1 MARELSLAVRIS
13 GQLAASFR
21 GAVSAAK
28 SGLSGLGRSRR
39 AQAAGVAAASRAGR
53 AACLMT
59 GEAARSAHLSIMG
72 CSQLALP
79 AATAA
84 AGRAGAAGRAAF
96 QGISAG
102 AAGAESAVGR
112 LSEYTGT
119 LPGVTARVG
128 NAYKASLSASE
139 NVLKGLSSGTEL
151 LTRKQ
156 KALHDYLKR
165 TDLNAAA
172 RTRAENAM
180 RAIGRQQVALKRNEE
195 ALNRTVERG
204 TALAEKRGRVY
215 ADMAKLSMQGA
226 ALIAPAG
233 MAVNAAA
240 KKQDTIRD
248 IAITGDMSTDDE
260 AKLSLAVRNIAK
272 ESNQLQTDVLQGMQ
286 VLTAGG
292 VQSRTELEGYG
303 AELARVATASRASM
317 DDLGATTL
325 ALRDNLG
332 ITKDQIRDSFNI
344 LATGGKEGL
353 VELKDMAKFL
363 PQMAPTFASM
373 GITGNKAVAEI
384 ASALQIARKGAGTND
399 EAATN
404 MRNYLQKIFS
414 PDTVKNF
421 SDAGIDLKA
430 SLKRMQKDGVGAF
443 EGSMMLVMQYLQDKS
458 PKAASEFKKAMAI
471 EDAAKREQA
480 VQRITEAYALSD
492 IFRDMQALNF
502 IRPMMMQMDEYKA
515 IRDKAL
521 ASAKDDV
528 IGQDFDKRM
537 ASPVEKAK
545 RMRVELE
552 AATESLGNAL
562 LPSVLAV
569 GDSLLPLMRRGAA
582 WIEQN
587 QETVVT
593 IAKVAAGFLG
603 FKAGLLALRLGFSLF
618 LSPATSVITKLV
630 LFRSLTGAGLSPVRA
645 LFQVFGMAPKTAA
658 LLAGGLGKAGNAIKW
673 LGQGVL
679 TLGKWLGGALVRGLA
694 LAGKAVFALGRAL
707 LLNPVGL
714 LITGLALAAFL
725 VYKNWDRIKG
735 WFASGWTWLKNLGPR
750 LRTWGREVMASLFPD
765 GVGAAI
771 AAGWNKVKG
780 WFSAGLNWLR
790 SLGPRILEW
799 GKALGTRLFPAG
811 LAIKYVAENWD
822 GIKAKFGAGLD
833 WLRGLGP
840 RLLQQ
845 GKELIASIFP
855 EGGIGPALEAGWT
868 TVRAKFQGGMQWIKG
883 LPGDF
888 LQMGKNV
895 ALGLVDGIQD
905 GIGAAADAI
914 SGMADTVKNKFK
926 GWLGISSPSRVFAG
940 YGMNVAEGAAVGI
953 RNGRERARAASA
965 SLAASTKAGWTPPT
979 LAPVKTPSLRRPETA
994 AAPAPLFP
1002 ARRPEA
1008 ALTPS
1013 TLSPVTLPLR
1023 LDMAAVRNGLARL
1036 AAWGKS
1042 LFTVPA
1048 GLPAMP
1054 RNDSP
1059 NGKGAQARTP
1069 DRWTPPPLLTAPDSE
1084 ARIARAQRA
1093 ASSVTITFSPAVT
1106 IQGNADAKAVHEGL
1120 NLTLADLKRL
1130 LARLEHDRDRRAY
1143 V

>member
-21 GAVSAAK
+21 GAMSAAK
-28 SGLSGLGRSRR
+28 SGLSGLGRSGR
-39 AQAAGVAAASRAGR
+39 AQAAGLLAASRAGR
-53 AACLMT
+53 TACLMT
-59 GEAARSAHLSIMG
+59 GEAARSAHLSVMG

-84 AGRAGAAGRAAF
+84 AGQAGAAGQAAF
-96 QGISAG
+96 QGVAAG

-112 LSEYTGT
+112 LSGRTGT

-128 NAYKASLSASE
+128 DAYKATLSASE
-139 NVLKGLSSGTEL
+139 NVLKGLSAGTEL

-195 ALNRTVERG
+195 ALNRAVERG

-226 ALIAPAG
+226 ALLAPAG

-292 VQSRTELEGYG
+292 VQSRAELEGYG
-303 AELARVATASRASM
+303 SELARVATASRASM

-384 ASALQIARKGAGTND
+384 TSALQIARKGAGSNE

-421 SDAGIDLKA
+421 ADAGIDLKA

-443 EGSMMLVMQYLQDKS
+443 EGSMMLVMQYLKDKS
-458 PKAASEFKKAMAI
+458 PEAASEFKKAMAI

-528 IGQDFDKRM
+528 IGEDFKKRM
-537 ASPVEKAK
+537 ASPVEQAK
-545 RMRVELE
+545 RLRVEFDL
-552 AATESLGNAL
+552 ATESLGNAL
-562 LPSVLAV
+562 LPSALAV
-569 GDSLLPLMRRGAA
+569 GESLLPLLQRGAK

-587 QETVVT
+587 QETVAT
-593 IAKVAAGFLG
+593 IAKVAAGLLG

-618 LSPATSVITKLV
+618 LSPAASVVAKLV
-630 LFRSLTGAGLSPVRA
+630 MFRSLTGAGLGPVRA
-645 LFQVFGMAPKTAA
+645 LLQAFGMAPKTAT
-658 LLAGGLGKAGNAIKW
+658 LFAGGLGKAGNAIKW

-694 LAGKAVFALGRAL
+694 LAGKAVFVLGRAL

-714 LITGLALAAFL
+714 LITGLAVAAFL
-725 VYKNWDRIKG
+725 VYKNWDTIKG
-735 WFASGWTWLKNLGPR
+735 WFAAGWNWLKSLGSR
-750 LRTWGREVMASLFPD
+750 LRNWGREVMSSIFPN
-765 GVGAAI
+765 GVGATV

-780 WFSAGLNWLR
+780 WFSSGWSWLK
-790 SLGPRILEW
+790 SLGPRLLEW
-799 GKALGTRLFPAG
+799 GKALGLRLFPAG
-811 LAIKYVAENWD
+811 LAIKYVVENWD
-822 GIKAKFGAGLD
+822 GIKAKFGAGLE
-833 WLRGLGP
+833 WLCGLGP
-840 RLLQQ
+840 RLFQQ

-855 EGGIGPALEAGWT
+855 EGGIGPALEAGWA
-868 TVRAKFQGGMQWIKG
+868 TVRAKFQGGIQWVKG
-883 LPGDF
+883 LPADF

-895 ALGLVDGIQD
+895 AMGLVNGIKD
-905 GIGAAADAI
+905 GIGAAGDAI

-926 GWLGISSPSRVFAG
+926 GWLGINSPSRVFAG
-940 YGMNVAEGAAVGI
+940 YGLNVAEGAAIGI
-953 RNGRERARAASA
+953 RNGQKQAMAASA
-965 SLAASTKAGWTPPT
+965 SLAASAKAGWTPPS
-979 LAPVKTPSLRRPETA
+979 LAPVEPRYVLRRPEA
-994 AAPAPLFP
+994 VAAPAPVAPSPFMLP
-1002 ARRPEA
+1002 VRP
-1008 ALTPS
+1008 
-1013 TLSPVTLPLR
+1013 
-1023 LDMAAVRNGLARL
+1023 DMATVRDGLSRL

-1042 LFTVPA
+1042 LFA
-1048 GLPAMP
+1048 GLLPSGLPSMP
-1054 RNDSP
+1054 PKKATDRKRTEAP
-1059 NGKGAQARTP
+1059 TP
-1069 DRWTPPPLLTAPDSE
+1069 DRWTPPSLLTAPDSE
-1084 ARIARAQRA
+1084 ARIARAQRT

-1120 NLTLADLKRL
+1120 NLTLADLKRM
-1130 LARLEHDRDRRAY
+1130 LAQLDHDRDRRAY

>member
-21 GAVSAAK
+21 SAVSAAK
-28 SGLSGLGRSRR
+28 SGLSGLGRSGR
-39 AQAAGVAAASRAGR
+39 AQAAGVLAASRAGR
-53 AACLMT
+53 TACLMT
-59 GEAARSAHLSIMG
+59 GEAARSAHLSVMG

-79 AATAA
+79 AATVA
-84 AGRAGAAGRAAF
+84 AGQAGAAGQAAF
-96 QGISAG
+96 QGVAAG

-112 LSEYTGT
+112 LSGRTGT

-128 NAYKASLSASE
+128 DAYKATLSASE
-139 NVLKGLSSGTEL
+139 NVLKGLSAGTEL

-195 ALNRTVERG
+195 ALNRAVERG

-226 ALIAPAG
+226 ALLAPAG
-233 MAVNAAA
+233 MAVSTAA

-248 IAITGDMSTDDE
+248 IAITGDMGTDDE

-292 VQSRTELEGYG
+292 VQSRAELEGYG
-303 AELARVATASRASM
+303 SELARVATASRASM

-384 ASALQIARKGAGTND
+384 TSALQIARKGAGSNE

-421 SDAGIDLKA
+421 ADAGIDLKA

-443 EGSMMLVMQYLQDKS
+443 EGSMMLVMQYLKDKS
-458 PKAASEFKKAMAI
+458 PEAASEFKKAMAI

-521 ASAKDDV
+521 ASTKDDV
-528 IGQDFDKRM
+528 IGEDFKKRM
-537 ASPVEKAK
+537 ASPVEQAK
-545 RMRVELE
+545 RLRVEFDL
-552 AATESLGNAL
+552 ATESLGNAL
-562 LPSVLAV
+562 LPSALAV
-569 GDSLLPLMRRGAA
+569 GESLLPLLQRGAK

-587 QETVVT
+587 QETVAT
-593 IAKVAAGFLG
+593 IAKVAAGLLG
-603 FKAGLLALRLGFSLF
+603 FKAGILALRLGFSLF
-618 LSPATSVITKLV
+618 LSPAASVVTKLV
-630 LFRSLTGAGLSPVRA
+630 MFRSLTGAGLGPVRA
-645 LFQVFGMAPKTAA
+645 LLQAFGMAPKTAA
-658 LLAGGLGKAGNAIKW
+658 LFAGGLGKAGNVIKW

-694 LAGKAVFALGRAL
+694 LAGKAVFVLGRAL

-714 LITGLALAAFL
+714 LITGLAVAAFL
-725 VYKNWDRIKG
+725 VYKNWDKIKG
-735 WFASGWTWLKNLGPR
+735 WFAAGWNWLKSLGSR
-750 LRTWGREVMASLFPD
+750 LRNWGREVM
-765 GVGAAI
+765 
-771 AAGWNKVKG
+771 
-780 WFSAGLNWLR
+780 
-790 SLGPRILEW
+790 
-799 GKALGTRLFPAG
+799 
-811 LAIKYVAENWD
+811 
-822 GIKAKFGAGLD
+822 
-833 WLRGLGP
+833 
-840 RLLQQ
+840 
-845 GKELIASIFP
+845 ASIFP
-855 EGGIGPALEAGWT
+855 EGGIGPALEAGWA
-868 TVRAKFQGGMQWIKG
+868 TVRAKFQGGIQWVKG
-883 LPGDF
+883 LPADF

-895 ALGLVDGIQD
+895 AMGLVNGIKD
-905 GIGAAADAI
+905 GIGAAGDAI

-940 YGMNVAEGAAVGI
+940 YGLNVAEGAAIGI
-953 RNGRERARAASA
+953 RNGQKQAMAASA
-965 SLAASTKAGWTPPT
+965 SLAASAKAGWTPPA
-979 LAPVKTPSLRRPETA
+979 LAPVEARYVLRRPEAA
-994 AAPAPLFP
+994 AAPAPVAPSPFMLP
-1002 ARRPEA
+1002 VRP
-1008 ALTPS
+1008 
-1013 TLSPVTLPLR
+1013 
-1023 LDMAAVRNGLARL
+1023 DMAAVRDGLSRL

-1042 LFTVPA
+1042 LFA
-1048 GLPAMP
+1048 GLFPSGLPSMP
-1054 RNDSP
+1054 PKKATDRKRTEAP
-1059 NGKGAQARTP
+1059 TP
-1069 DRWTPPPLLTAPDSE
+1069 DRWTPPSVLTAPDSE
-1084 ARIARAQRA
+1084 ARIARAQRT
-1093 ASSVTITFSPAVT
+1093 ASSVTISFSPTVT

-1120 NLTLADLKRL
+1120 NLTLADLKRM
-1130 LARLEHDRDRRAY
+1130 LAQLDHDRDRRAY

>member
-21 GAVSAAK
+21 GAMSAAK
-28 SGLSGLGRSRR
+28 SGLSGLGRSGR
-39 AQAAGVAAASRAGR
+39 AQAAGLLAASRAGR
-53 AACLMT
+53 TACLMT
-59 GEAARSAHLSIMG
+59 GEAARSAHLSVMG

-84 AGRAGAAGRAAF
+84 AGQAGAAGQAAF
-96 QGISAG
+96 QGVAAG

-112 LSEYTGT
+112 LSGRTGT

-128 NAYKASLSASE
+128 DAYNATLSASE
-139 NVLKGLSSGTEL
+139 NVLKGLSAGTEL

-195 ALNRTVERG
+195 VLNRAVERG

-226 ALIAPAG
+226 ALLAPAG
-233 MAVNAAA
+233 MAVSTAA

-248 IAITGDMSTDDE
+248 IAITGDMGTDDE

-292 VQSRTELEGYG
+292 VQSRAELEGYG
-303 AELARVATASRASM
+303 SELARVATASRASM

-384 ASALQIARKGAGTND
+384 TSALQIARKGAGSNE

-421 SDAGIDLKA
+421 ADAGIDLKA

-443 EGSMMLVMQYLQDKS
+443 EGSMMLVMQYLKDKS
-458 PKAASEFKKAMAI
+458 PEAASEFKKAMAI

-528 IGQDFDKRM
+528 IGEDFKKRV
-537 ASPVEKAK
+537 ASPVEQAK
-545 RMRVELE
+545 RLRVEFDL
-552 AATESLGNAL
+552 ATESLGNAL
-562 LPSVLAV
+562 LPSALAV
-569 GDSLLPLMRRGAA
+569 GESLLPLLQRGAK

-587 QETVVT
+587 QETVAT
-593 IAKVAAGFLG
+593 IAKVAAGLLG
-603 FKAGLLALRLGFSLF
+603 FKAGILALRLGFSLF
-618 LSPATSVITKLV
+618 LSPAASVVAKLV
-630 LFRSLTGAGLSPVRA
+630 MFRSLTGAGLGPVRA
-645 LFQVFGMAPKTAA
+645 LLQAFGMAPKTAA
-658 LLAGGLGKAGNAIKW
+658 LFAGGLGKAGNAIKW

-694 LAGKAVFALGRAL
+694 LAGKAVFVLGRAL

-714 LITGLALAAFL
+714 LITGLAVAAFL
-725 VYKNWDRIKG
+725 VYKNWDKIKG
-735 WFASGWTWLKNLGPR
+735 WFAAGWNWLKSLGSR
-750 LRTWGREVMASLFPD
+750 LRNWGREVMSSIFPN
-765 GVGAAI
+765 GVGAAV

-780 WFSAGLNWLR
+780 WFSSGWNWLK
-790 SLGPRILEW
+790 SLGPRLLEW
-799 GKALGTRLFPAG
+799 GKALGLRLFPAG
-811 LAIKYVAENWD
+811 LAIKYVVENWD
-822 GIKAKFGAGLD
+822 GIKAKFGAGLE

-840 RLLQQ
+840 RLFQQ

-855 EGGIGPALEAGWT
+855 GGGIGPALEAGWA
-868 TVRAKFQGGMQWIKG
+868 TVRAKFQGGIQWVKG
-883 LPGDF
+883 LPADF

-895 ALGLVDGIQD
+895 AMGLVNGIKD
-905 GIGAAADAI
+905 GIGAAGDAI

-926 GWLGISSPSRVFAG
+926 GWLGINSPSRVFAG
-940 YGMNVAEGAAVGI
+940 YGLNVAEGAAIGI
-953 RNGRERARAASA
+953 RNGQKQAMAASA
-965 SLAASTKAGWTPPT
+965 SLAASAKAGWTPPS
-979 LAPVKTPSLRRPETA
+979 LAPVEPRYVLRRPEAA
-994 AAPAPLFP
+994 AAPAPV
-1002 ARRPEA
+1002 A
-1008 ALTPS
+1008 PS
-1013 TLSPVTLPLR
+1013 PFMLPVWP
-1023 LDMAAVRNGLARL
+1023 DMAAVRDGLSRL

-1042 LFTVPA
+1042 LFA
-1048 GLPAMP
+1048 GLLPSGLPSMP
-1054 RNDSP
+1054 PKKATDRKRTEAP
-1059 NGKGAQARTP
+1059 TP
-1069 DRWTPPPLLTAPDSE
+1069 DRWTPPFVLTAPDSE
-1084 ARIARAQRA
+1084 ARIARAQRM
-1093 ASSVTITFSPAVT
+1093 ASSVTISFSPTVT

-1120 NLTLADLKRL
+1120 NLTLADLKRM
-1130 LARLEHDRDRRAY
+1130 LAQLDHDRDRRAY